1 MLEALDREAAH
12 AFADAPVPR
21 TFLSDLILKKVADA
35 DFPSRFGR
43 FRIYG
48 FEGVRPGNTE
58 EAVVL
63 KLGDTSKEAGPVL
76 VRIHSQCLTGD
87 VFHSLRCDCR
97 SQLELALDQIVA
109 EGRGLLIYEHQEGRG
124 IGLLNK
130 LRAYELQDQG
140 FDTVQANE
148 KLGFKA
154 DLRDYALPA
163 AILRHFDIGEV
174 RLLSNNP
181 EKVAALE
188 NAGIKV
194 VERAPIIAP
203 PLETTAEYLRVKREK
218 MGHLF

>member
-1 MLEALDREAAH
+1 MSSSNHLPNLQ
-12 AFADAPVPR
+12 
-21 TFLSDLILKKVADA
+21 LNKVAEA
-35 DFPSRFGR
+35 DFPSRFGL

-48 FEGVRPGNTE
+48 FEGVRPQETE
-58 EAVVL
+58 EAVAL
-63 KLGDTSKEAGPVL
+63 KVGDLSTELGPVL

-97 SQLELALDQIVA
+97 SQLELALDQIVS
-109 EGRGLLIYEHQEGRG
+109 EGRGLLVYEHQEGRG

-140 FDTVQANE
+140 LDTVEANE
-148 KLGFKA
+148 KLGFEA

-163 AILRHFDIGEV
+163 AILNYFGISKV

-181 EKVAALE
+181 EKVAALQ
-188 NAGIKV
+188 NAGIRV
-194 VERAPIIAP
+194 VERAPIIVP
-203 PLETTAEYLRVKREK
+203 PLETTAEYLKTKREK